1 MAKNLQSV
9 LNSVVNDLLQ
19 EASPAAAAVNN
30 ALYNS
35 NDMANAVRDVAQKAA
50 EEDFAIRYPGQA
62 VAAALE
68 TRKDWMPEYER
79 GASGTPMKNAALL
92 TKAGIEDAM
101 SPWDKAQLYAGK
113 FGDWA
118 GDQYAAMKQ
127 SMVDHPYYWGGGL
140 GAALA
145 AGAGAL
151 YLRKRQREANRGA

>member
-35 NDMANAVRDVAQKAA
+35 NDMANAVKAVAQKAA
-50 EEDFAIRYPGQA
+50 ED
-62 VAAALE
+62 
-68 TRKDWMPEYER
+68 DW
-79 GASGTPMKNAALL
+79 NAKIAGNMVQ
-92 TKAGIEDAM
+92 AGIDTREDSFPQSGSSDTPITNARLRTIAAYNDSL
-101 SPWDKAQLYAGK
+101 SPWGKAQLYAGK

-127 SMVDHPYYWGGGL
+127 SMADHPYYWGAGGL